1 MIRALPQQKNRV
13 IVSNSARNQQFLGV
27 NWHGSLTRPNFVLVR
42 IQTGEKP
49 MPVQGYDLLGHEGQ
63 HAAYGDRKLLRHA
76 MDSNID
82 KANELFF
89 PSLVPT
95 MGAGLLALW
104 LVRKSGEQLT
114 YVDMLKIK
122 DLILE
127 EPELLKGWCEIDA
140 DAFNPENKGYR
151 VVAEPSADVLQRLL
165 NAATQN

>member
-1 MIRALPQQKNRV
+1 MIRALPQHKNRV
-13 IVSNSARNQQFLGV
+13 IVSNAARNQQFQGV
-27 NWHGSLTRPNFVLVR
+27 NWHGNLTRPSFVLVR

-49 MPVQGYDLLGHEGQ
+49 MPVQGYDLLDYEGRQ
-63 HAAYGDRKLLRHA
+63 AAYGDRKLLRHA

-114 YVDMLKIK
+114 YVDVLKIK
-122 DLILE
+122 TLLLDQ
-127 EPELLKGWCEIDA
+127 PELLKGWCEIET
-140 DAFNPENKGYR
+140 DAFNPENQGYR
-151 VVAEPSADVLQRLL
+151 VVAEPGADVLQRLL
-165 NAATQN
+165 KAATQN